1 MMPVWF
7 KNAMKALAAI
17 ILTAAGMTDVRA
29 GFFYRK
35 KADRMSKIPLRL
47 ISPSPIEHF
56 SGSHC
61 VKVVETQVVW
71 IESFNETFVRCQSVP
86 VRFHEMPGAAYLL
99 LVRPMKTNRFV
110 K

>member
-1 MMPVWF
+1 MDRMMPVWF

-61 VKVVETQVVW
+61 VMVVETQVVW
-71 IESFNETFVRCQSVP
+71 IESFNENMSQDANLCP
-86 VRFHEMPGAAYLL
+86 
-99 LVRPMKTNRFV
+99 
-110 K
+110 